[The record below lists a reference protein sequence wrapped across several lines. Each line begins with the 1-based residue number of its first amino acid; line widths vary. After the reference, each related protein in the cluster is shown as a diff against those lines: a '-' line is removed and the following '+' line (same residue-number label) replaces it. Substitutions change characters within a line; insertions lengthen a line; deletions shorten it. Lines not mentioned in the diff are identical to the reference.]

1 MIFDSI
7 QEELNNAIIDLS
19 DDLLKSFKLQEASIH
34 HIKDHAKSK
43 RFKFSDRQCL
53 GNTML
58 RLPKEMGVYLIFHYE
73 SLAYVG
79 YGRIANR
86 INSFKQTLTNSKK
99 TGHRGAV
106 KARKDDPNVLNYEV
120 ACTVVPDETLAAKIE
135 TYFITDY
142 SPKYCDPAQAGK

>member
-7 QEELNNAIIDLS
+7 QEELNASIIELS
-19 DDLLKSFKLQEASIH
+19 DDLIKSFKLQEASIN
-34 HIKDHAKSK
+34 HIKDHAKSN

-58 RLPKEMGVYLIFHYE
+58 RLPQEVGVYLIFHGD

-79 YGRIANR
+79 YGRIASR

-99 TGHRGAV
+99 TGHRGAL
-106 KARKDDPNVLNYEV
+106 KARKVDSNVLNYEV
-120 ACTVVPDETLAAKIE
+120 SCTVVPDEVLAAKIE
-135 TYFITDY
+135 THFITDY
-142 SPKYCDPAQAGK
+142 SPMYCDPSQAGK